1 MVKYKIINDNIDS
14 WITRVG
20 FFKSDGG
27 HLFAQERKFPCE
39 YRDEESQYTITLG
52 NNMKDIRELR
62 DFLNGLNLG
71 GD

>member
-27 HLFAQERKFPCE
+27 HLFAQER
-39 YRDEESQYTITLG
+39 
-52 NNMKDIRELR
+52 NMKDIRELR